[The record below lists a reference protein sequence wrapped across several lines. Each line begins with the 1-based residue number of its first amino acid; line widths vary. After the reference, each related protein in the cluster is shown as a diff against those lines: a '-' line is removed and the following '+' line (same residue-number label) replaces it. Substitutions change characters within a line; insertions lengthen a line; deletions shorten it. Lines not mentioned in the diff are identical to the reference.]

1 MTEKE
6 YRSHPAIS
14 RSELWKIHDTPQKFA
29 YEREHPTPPSQAL
42 LFGQAVHKLLLL
54 PDEFS
59 AEFAVAPVVDR
70 RTKHG
75 REKWDAFS
83 EEAAANDMTVIPN
96 DMFALASE
104 MVKAATEVPF
114 VRKLLEGTHETEYFW
129 TDEPT
134 GEACKMRADCVT
146 TIGGRTFVVDYK
158 SAADASTDAFQRDA
172 IRYGYDFQSGM
183 YLDGLCHNLRS
194 ASILTALDEPDAP
207 GFVFIVQE
215 KDPPYSVNIFDA
227 TGKFIQHGYDV
238 FRELIGVYHYCKV
251 SGNWYGYLGR
261 EGEVNTLG
269 LPKWMEES

>member
-14 RSELWKIHDTPQKFA
+14 RSDLWKIRESPEKFRFA
-29 YEREHPTPPSQAL
+29 MDNPEPPSQAL
-42 LFGQAVHKLLLL
+42 LFGQVIHKLILL

-59 AEFAVAPVVDR
+59 TEFAVAPVVDR
-70 RTKHG
+70 RTKYG
-75 REKWDAFS
+75 RERWDAFS
-83 EEAAANDMTVIPN
+83 EEAMEKGMTVIPN
-96 DMFALASE
+96 DMFELAVA
-104 MVKAATEVPF
+104 MAKVAQEVPF
-114 VRKLLEGTHETEYFW
+114 VKKLLDGEHEKEFFW
-129 TDEPT
+129 TDEAT

-158 SAADASTDAFQRDA
+158 SATDASTDAFQRDA

-183 YLDGLCHNLRS
+183 YLDGLCHNTRS

-215 KDPPYSVNIFDA
+215 KAEPYAVNIFEA
-227 TGKFIQHGYDV
+227 TPKFIQHGYDV
-238 FRELIGVYHYCKV
+238 FRELVGVYHYCKTT
-251 SGNWYGYLGR
+251 GNWYGYLGR
-261 EGEVNTLG
+261 EGEVNTLS